1 LDTQRFIMLNG
12 SWLSPGILKAALR
25 TGLSRTR
32 HETTSFP
39 RPIPTRAVAIRSG
52 THSVFG
58 CIKELFGVE
67 MRVVLGWKN
76 EANGS
81 LVLLRCIVCATH
93 CDIRIGGS
101 PTNPSFLSAIIT
113 SFECRISGESPRGA
127 YDKSALNSS

>member
-1 LDTQRFIMLNG
+1 MAVG
-12 SWLSPGILKAALR
+12 LSLGILSAALG

-58 CIKELFGVE
+58 CIKELFGIGTK
-67 MRVVLGWKN
+67 VVLGWQN
-76 EANGS
+76 EAKGS
-81 LVLLRCIVCATH
+81 VALLRCIVCATH

-101 PTNPSFLSAIIT
+101 PTNPSFLSLIIT
-113 SFECRISGESPRGA
+113 SLEWRISADSPRGA